1 MCWRPLTPPL
11 RSAVV
16 YLVRS
21 FRTNA
26 RIRSLTTGTFN
37 RVVKDRI
44 AFRLSGAPS
53 VLDGLATRANPAVL
67 ETFQPYRP
75 RETLVNLHIPQH
87 LHMISTCKLCSDLGY
102 WGAKEARYSAQR
114 YGLPLWTNTAPNIG
128 ARLFSHA
135 KAEDRKLRKDPKLG
149 GPCFEGTLQKPTGVS
164 ESSPVAGTT

>member
-11 RSAVV
+11 RGAAV

-53 VLDGLATRANPAVL
+53 VLDGLTTSVNPAVL
-67 ETFQPYRP
+67 ETLQTYVAAQ
-75 RETLVNLHIPQH
+75 TLSTRASHR
-87 LHMISTCKLCSDLGY
+87 ISTRFPHWRTLGTPHRKARLSTGIKKLCPSEWPKAHEEPAFRNRRGTRQRATVWPSALDLQSMPMTRHM
-102 WGAKEARYSAQR
+102 AFR
-114 YGLPLWTNTAPNIG
+114 P
-128 ARLFSHA
+128 
-135 KAEDRKLRKDPKLG
+135 
-149 GPCFEGTLQKPTGVS
+149 
-164 ESSPVAGTT
+164 